1 MIFPI
6 FRQILFVL
14 LAGAASGSVAAD
26 RIWLDAKIN
35 NQPVRLCFDSGSCIS
50 ALCPQA
56 VKRLG
61 LRFIPGPTNG
71 IVAGHTEDCTLNLDG
86 VAGRANFPVLDL
98 PANVIADFDG
108 LIGWWTV
115 SPNIVRID
123 ATASEVAFLP
133 KLPDAAAHWDKFSVL
148 SITNSGALDLQVPHP
163 GRADGVICLDTGSD
177 SGLALPAPEWARWRE
192 AHPHILVTL
201 KTDFTPSD
209 GFYVTEEAWADKIS
223 VGQVILTDVP
233 ITRAGP
239 LGTNRWG
246 ERYEATLGLAAL
258 KRLDCIVD
266 GNSGVA
272 YLHARRTR
280 PPAYSHNRLGAI
292 FIPTVEQPH
301 QAVAQVISGSPA
313 DEAGVRNGDVLLR
326 VDKLDVTNPLN
337 GWPSRFFL
345 PAGTRL
351 KLTLK
356 RDGKVITT
364 TATLREILHPDPD

>member
-1 MIFPI
+1 MGP
-6 FRQILFVL
+6 
-14 LAGAASGSVAAD
+14 LA
-26 RIWLDAKIN
+26 
-35 NQPVRLCFDSGSCIS
+35 
-50 ALCPQA
+50 
-56 VKRLG
+56 
-61 LRFIPGPTNG
+61 
-71 IVAGHTEDCTLNLDG
+71 
-86 VAGRANFPVLDL
+86 
-98 PANVIADFDG
+98 
-108 LIGWWTV
+108 
-115 SPNIVRID
+115 
-123 ATASEVAFLP
+123 
-133 KLPDAAAHWDKFSVL
+133 
-148 SITNSGALDLQVPHP
+148 
-163 GRADGVICLDTGSD
+163 
-177 SGLALPAPEWARWRE
+177 E